1 MSGKSKQNYRWSVSL
16 SSLANYVGIGI
27 CQENLTKQNGFQY
40 WGWENKG
47 HGNYIIYHSPVMYNS
62 CVGGSS
68 NSSFGFT
75 AGDTINLEYN
85 PMESKLTFIKGDEK
99 Q

>member
-1 MSGKSKQNYRWSVSL
+1 
-16 SSLANYVGIGI
+16 
-27 CQENLTKQNGFQY
+27 
-40 WGWENKG
+40 
-47 HGNYIIYHSPVMYNS
+47 MYNS

-68 NSSFGFT
+68 NSSFVFT